1 MSYLIKDPNRDLSE
15 APITLLIVDDEEG
28 PRESLRMILKD
39 RCSILTAQNPHE
51 ALEQLTRQGID
62 VDLVALDIK
71 LGTQSGIEVLKVI
84 KQMAPDVEVFLI
96 TGYPSIE
103 TAIEALKHGAYDYV
117 LKPFDTEVVR
127 DVVRRGVLRQSQ
139 NLFEKRMYLMN
150 NRLKG

>member
-1 MSYLIKDPNRDLSE
+1 MTYIIKDPNRDLSE
-15 APITLLIVDDEEG
+15 TPITLLIVDDEEG

-51 ALEQLTRQGID
+51 ALERLTQQGVD

-71 LGTQSGIEVLKVI
+71 LGSQNGIEVLKVM

-96 TGYPSIE
+96 TGFPSVE

-117 LKPFDTEVVR
+117 LKPFDAQVVR
-127 DVVRRGVLRQSQ
+127 DVVRRGILRQSQ

-150 NRLKG
+150 NRTRG

>member
-1 MSYLIKDPNRDLSE
+1 MSYLIKDPNRDLTE
-15 APITLLIVDDEEG
+15 TPITLLIVDDEEG

-39 RCSILTAQNPHE
+39 RCSVLTAQNPHE
-51 ALEQLTRQGID
+51 ALERLTQQGID

-71 LGTQSGIEVLKVI
+71 LGSQSGIEVLKVI

-96 TGYPSIE
+96 TGYPSVE
-103 TAIEALKHGAYDYV
+103 TAISALKHGAYDYV

-150 NRLKG
+150 NRLRE

>member
-15 APITLLIVDDEEG
+15 TPITVLIVDDEEG

-39 RCSILTAQNPHE
+39 RCSVLTAQDPHE
-51 ALEQLTRQGID
+51 ALERLTQQGVD

-71 LGTQSGIEVLKVI
+71 LGSQNGIEVLKVI

-96 TGYPSIE
+96 TGYPSLE
-103 TAIEALKHGAYDYV
+103 TAMEALKFGAYDYV
-117 LKPFDTEVVR
+117 LKPFDKEVVR

-139 NLFEKRMYLMN
+139 NLFEKRIYLMN

>member
-1 MSYLIKDPNRDLSE
+1 MNYIIKDPNRDLSE
-15 APITLLIVDDEEG
+15 TPITILIVDDEEG

-51 ALEQLTRQGID
+51 ALERLTQQGVD

-71 LGTQSGIEVLKVI
+71 LGSQNGIEVLKVM

-96 TGYPSIE
+96 TGFPSVE

-117 LKPFDTEVVR
+117 LKPFDAQVVR
-127 DVVRRGVLRQSQ
+127 DVVRRGILRQSQ

-150 NRLKG
+150 NRTRG